1 MRIVFIGQK
10 GIPATFG
17 GIEYHVDALSRGL
30 AERGH
35 DVRVYARSWYTDR
48 RTKFV
53 HGVRLIHLPT
63 VRSKHLDASV
73 HSLLASI
80 HSVFGGA
87 DIVHYHAIG
96 PAFFSW
102 IPRIFG
108 KKVVCTVHRKD
119 WQAEK
124 WKPAARAFLK
134 LGERASILFPHRT
147 IVVSRALQGYFKER
161 YGKDT
166 IQITHGR
173 FAAVRR
179 DASLIKDQYGLM
191 GKDYILFLGRL
202 VPEKRVDLLIRAYR
216 ELKRTSPVIQNIK
229 LVIAGGSSATEAY
242 VRSLMRQSETDP
254 DILFVGFVAGLEKEE
269 LLTNALVFVLPSSL
283 EGFPIALLEAKNYGL
298 CCLASDISPHREA
311 IQDGINGL
319 LFRDGDLADLKSRL
333 LSALEDVKALSLI
346 TNQAREQAQRGV
358 SWVEVCEQTERV
370 YEDLRRKPLDE
381 SSRP

>member
-10 GIPATFG
+10 GIPAIFG
-17 GIEYHVDALSRGL
+17 GIEYHVDELSRGL

-35 DVRVYARSWYTDR
+35 DVRVYVRNWYTDR
-48 RTKFV
+48 RIKSV
-53 HGVRLIHLPT
+53 HGIRLIHLPT

-96 PAFFSW
+96 PALFSW

-147 IVVSRALQGYFKER
+147 IVVSRILQDYFREKYR
-161 YGKDT
+161 KHTAYVP
-166 IQITHGR
+166 HGSFEIAPR
-173 FAAVRR
+173 EP
-179 DASLIKDQYGLM
+179 SLIRVKHGLK

-216 ELKRTSPVIQNIK
+216 ELKRTSPEIEGVK
-229 LVIAGGSSATEAY
+229 LIIAGGSSATDAH
-242 VRSLMRQSETDP
+242 VRSLKALSEEEP
-254 DILFVGFVAGLEKEE
+254 DIHFVGFVSGAEKEE
-269 LLTNALVFVLPSSL
+269 LLTNALIFALPSSL
-283 EGFPIALLEAKNYGL
+283 EGFPIALLEAKSSGL
-298 CCLASDISPHREA
+298 FCLVSDISPHREA
-311 IQDGINGL
+311 IREG
-319 LFRDGDLADLKSRL
+319 RDGFFFRLGDASDLARKL
-333 LSALEDVKALSLI
+333 LAALRDKDGLSLMK
-346 TNQAREQAQRGV
+346 RGV
-358 SWVEVCEQTERV
+358 RDESWKPIPWAEACSLTERIYREV
-370 YEDLRRKPLDE
+370 RG
-381 SSRP
+381 RPIT